1 MRGKF
6 ACAALHAASS
16 FGTLPVERLNLSVDS
31 MWCLFLHFAGSGV
44 FACCEVVLDMFFD
57 ACSRILALHLPHL
70 YCAVG
75 SLGPSASE
83 LALLIVGAECTR
95 KY

>member
-1 MRGKF
+1 MVLVF
-6 ACAALHAASS
+6 C
-16 FGTLPVERLNLSVDS
+16 TLLVVV
-31 MWCLFLHFAGSGV
+31 F
-44 FACCEVVLDMFFD
+44 FACCEVVLDMLFD

-83 LALLIVGAECTR
+83 LAVLIVGAECTR
-95 KY
+95 KYEMRPMQYSARAGCINISGVCDFV